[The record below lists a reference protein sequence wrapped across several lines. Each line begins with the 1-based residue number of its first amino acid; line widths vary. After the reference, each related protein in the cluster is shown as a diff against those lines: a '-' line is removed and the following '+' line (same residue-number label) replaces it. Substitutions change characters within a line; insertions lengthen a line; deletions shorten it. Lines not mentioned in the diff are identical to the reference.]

1 MVQSSRGYQRLF
13 AEMKRRHVFRVAA
26 IYGAV
31 AFAILQVAEPL
42 ATALSL
48 PDYFLSLVVGL
59 LLLGFPVAIVLAWA
73 FEVTPDGVQKAEPAA
88 PEEIEAIV
96 AQPAAKRWVSG
107 LLALAGIVAL
117 VVGSAWVGRQTA
129 SGPELKLGVPA
140 ARAADFVKVAVLPFE
155 TVGSEDDDFAFGI
168 HMDLQQ
174 QLGQLSALRVTS
186 PMSVREYRTTE
197 KGDREIAGEL
207 DVAYLLR
214 GTLRR
219 SGTMARV
226 DVLLVDAESGE
237 NVWSEQY
244 DQELTPDNLF
254 DIQSG
259 IALEVARNL
268 ARELSPADLAML
280 EEEPPTNDLAA
291 LAAFGQARDAYFTP
305 GAGETIADAVA
316 LASRAVE
323 LDPDFAEAWALLAR
337 MLSYQA
343 YLGEPTGDSSLSAVE
358 TVEALVP
365 GSLHAIT
372 ARAFYTYYVEWR
384 LEEALEQLGE
394 AERLS
399 PSDSEVQEVI
409 ADLNRRL
416 GRWNAAL
423 SRIRRAIELNP
434 KSPML
439 LYDYS
444 VMLKHLGRYAAADEV
459 MERALQ
465 LGPSIPPIRAGKVL
479 STYERTGDAER
490 ALRLAAELG
499 LEISEPVEGRALIE
513 LAALSGD
520 LDEAAR
526 MIDELPRRE
535 SRVGELSRL
544 WLRAQASTLMGRDT
558 RALGDSIL
566 ALDLRSTGESWDE
579 MLEFTAHAFRGDTAR
594 AWPLLDEAIRIARSN
609 DDVRTR
615 ATQFSNAAYFSVLF
629 GRPEHALEFLDEG
642 VEMPGFGLSA
652 VQLEDD
658 PGFESVR
665 DDPRFQ
671 EILERRRAFEEQA
684 ARDAEADRPWL
695 P

>member
-1 MVQSSRGYQRLF
+1 MARSSRGYQRLF

-31 AFAILQVAEPL
+31 AFAILQVADPL

-73 FEVTPDGVQKAEPAA
+73 FEVTPDGMQRAEPAA
-88 PEEIEAIV
+88 PGEIEAIV

-117 VVGSAWVGRQTA
+117 VVGSAWVGRQTV
-129 SGPELKLGVPA
+129 SGPELNLGVPA

-219 SGTMARV
+219 SGNMARI
-226 DVLLVDAESGE
+226 DVLLVDAASGE

-244 DQELTPDNLF
+244 DREITPDNLF
-254 DIQSG
+254 EIQSG
-259 IALEVARNL
+259 IALAVARNL

-291 LAAFGQARDAYFTP
+291 LAAYGRARDAYFTP
-305 GAGETIADAVA
+305 GAGETLADAVSFA
-316 LASRAVE
+316 RRAVQ
-323 LDPDFAEAWALLAR
+323 LDSGFAEAWALLAR

-343 YLGEPTGDSSLSAVE
+343 YLGEPTRDTALSAVE

-365 GSLHAIT
+365 GSVHAVT

-384 LEEALEQLGE
+384 LEAALAQMEEAG
-394 AERLS
+394 RLS
-399 PSDSEVQEVI
+399 PSDSEVQEAI
-409 ADLNRRL
+409 AFLNEGL
-416 GRWNAAL
+416 GRWDEAL
-423 SRIRRAIELNP
+423 SRIRRAIALNP
-434 KSPML
+434 KSPSLFVRYSDML
-439 LYDYS
+439 GA
-444 VMLKHLGRYAAADEV
+444 LGRYAAADEV

-465 LGPSIPPIRAGKVL
+465 LGPSIPRIRAGKVYT
-479 STYERTGDAER
+479 TYARTGDPEQ
-490 ALRLAAELG
+490 ALGLAAELG
-499 LEISEPVEGRALIE
+499 LEISEYVEGLALYRM
-513 LAALSGD
+513 AHASGD
-520 LDEAAR
+520 LEGAAR
-526 MIDELPRRE
+526 IADELPRQE
-535 SRVGELSRL
+535 SVVNESDRL
-544 WLRAQASTLMGRDT
+544 WRRGEAGTLIGRDT
-558 RALGDSIL
+558 RSVGDSLL
-566 ALDLRSTGESWDE
+566 ALDWSSTGESWDE
-579 MLEFTAHAFRGDTAR
+579 MYEFTGHAFRGDTAR
-594 AWPLLDEAIRIARSN
+594 AWPLLDAAIRIARSN

-615 ATQFSNAAYFSVLF
+615 AVQLGNAAWFSALF

-642 VEMPGFGLSA
+642 VEMPGFYVTA
-652 VQLEDD
+652 VELEDH
-658 PGFESVR
+658 PVFESVR
-665 DDPRFQ
+665 DDPRFP